1 MYIPER
7 FGETDRKQLQQ
18 LIADYPFGAL
28 VTLADGRPFASHI
41 PFIMDDGDLLCH
53 LAKAN
58 TQCSHLGKEQE
69 VLCIFQG
76 PHAYVSPSWYQSA
89 GVPTWNYAV
98 VHVYG
103 TATTIDQPSELAGL
117 VERFTRHFETGNT
130 DPWEPDYNHALL
142 SAIVGV
148 KIHVT
153 EMQGKFKLSQ
163 NRQHADRA
171 NVIAR
176 LEAAGDPLSLGVA
189 RLMRD
194 KAS

>member
-7 FGETDRKQLQQ
+7 FRETDREQLQQ
-18 LIADYPFGAL
+18 LIAEYPFGTL
-28 VTLADGRPFASHI
+28 VTLADGRPFASHL
-41 PFIMDDGDLLCH
+41 PFIMDGDRLLCH

-58 TQCSHLGKEQE
+58 PQCGHLGKGKEA
-69 VLCIFQG
+69 LCIFQG
-76 PHAYVSPSWYQSA
+76 AHAYVSPSWYHSA

-103 TATTIDQPSELAGL
+103 TATIIDRPSELACL
-117 VERFTRHFETGNT
+117 VERFTHHFEAGKP

-148 KIHVT
+148 SIQIT
-153 EMQGKFKLSQ
+153 ELQGKFKLSQ
-163 NRQHADRA
+163 NRQPDDRA

-176 LEAAGDPLSLGVA
+176 LEAAGDPLSLGIA
-189 RLMRD
+189 RLMRND
-194 KAS
+194 AS